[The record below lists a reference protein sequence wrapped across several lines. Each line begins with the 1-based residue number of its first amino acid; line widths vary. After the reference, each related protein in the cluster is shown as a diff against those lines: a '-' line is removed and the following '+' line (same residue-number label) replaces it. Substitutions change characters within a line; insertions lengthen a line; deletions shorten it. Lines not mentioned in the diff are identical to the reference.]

1 MDIKDWLIIGAVG
14 FAWLNKEKLKEALN
28 PGNDNN
34 IFNTAANAALG
45 LDNKTASIGTK
56 ANDLVTAILEPDKKY
71 AGYPHKYDM
80 KAGVAYVLFNGQ
92 WMVDTYETAKLKA
105 EQKAKNSKP
114 TIQVRRIGKSN
125 QWEKLVSGKWT
136 PLQNLSRHCRAFR
149 RTESRARH
157 PGAAEAGSRKQN
169 QPVQFLELT
178 AMKNKIKALFSSP
191 LIRHALHT
199 ILIIALVRNGV
210 ITPDEA
216 RTLNTTA
223 QHLTGGA

>member
-136 PLQNLSRHCRAFR
+136 PFSAADYKTYLAIVGPSAGPKAAPVIPALLK
-149 RTESRARH
+149 
-157 PGAAEAGSRKQN
+157 PGAG
-169 QPVQFLELT
+169 
-178 AMKNKIKALFSSP
+178 NKTSP
-191 LIRHALHT
+191 F
-199 ILIIALVRNGV
+199 NFW
-210 ITPDEA
+210 
-216 RTLNTTA
+216 N
-223 QHLTGGA
+223 

>member
-34 IFNTAANAALG
+34 VINTAANAALG

-105 EQKAKNSKP
+105 ELKAKADKKP
-114 TIQVRRIGKSN
+114 AVNVRRIGKSN
-125 QWEKLVSGKWT
+125 LWEKQVSGKWVPFT
-136 PLQNLSRHCRAFR
+136 AADYSTYIAIVG
-149 RTESRARH
+149 
-157 PGAAEAGSRKQN
+157 PGAGPQAA
-169 QPVQFLELT
+169 PV
-178 AMKNKIKALFSSP
+178 IPALLNPVKTTQTSP
-191 LIRHALHT
+191 F
-199 ILIIALVRNGV
+199 NFWS
-210 ITPDEA
+210 
-216 RTLNTTA
+216 
-223 QHLTGGA
+223 